1 MRVTNSPWRVA
12 GIVIIGMIVLGIP
25 VGILWSLIAP
35 SAADIHGEPQLA
47 IAADAIFG
55 LVTICTG
62 VISALVV
69 ARMQRRNGIAL
80 IVGVVVGGLCGSV
93 VALGVGVLLGQ
104 AEVRALPVL
113 LAWSVGGLI
122 SLVALGVSYGLESE
136 TDPAEHNSPEAPE
149 APEAPELD
157 GDDQS

>member
-1 MRVTNSPWRVA
+1 
-12 GIVIIGMIVLGIP
+12 MILLGIP

-35 SAADIHGEPQLA
+35 SAADIHVEPQLA
-47 IAADAIFG
+47 IAADAMFA
-55 LVTICTG
+55 LVTILTG
-62 VISALVV
+62 MTAALVV
-69 ARMQRRNGIAL
+69 ARMQRHNGIAL

-122 SLVALGVSYGLESE
+122 SLVALGVSYGLEAESASAEYVSAEVSE
-136 TDPAEHNSPEAPE
+136 FVA
-149 APEAPELD
+149 D